1 MIRPGTVVTKKSTV
15 LVIHGHPRGDDD
27 QKTAVEAILT
37 DRDKHN
43 IYITFTHMYH
53 HLHTFTNHLPIIC
66 QSSTHP
72 RKCEPAIF
80 SGSAMQSGGEV
91 MAIGRTFEV
100 SGIVKPYW

>member
-43 IYITFTHMYH
+43 IYITFTYMYH
-53 HLHTFTNHLPIIC
+53 HLHTFTNHLPIIY
-66 QSSTHP
+66 QSFTNHLP
-72 RKCEPAIF
+72 IP
-80 SGSAMQSGGEV
+80 GSVNQPSSQVLPCRALERSWPLD
-91 MAIGRTFEV
+91 APSR
-100 SGIVKPYW
+100 